1 MSSPTVRYSLARLGL
16 FLGSLGLLY
25 LLGLR
30 DFLLVAMAIVTSG
43 VLSYFLL
50 TAPRVAMGMQLA
62 ARWRSRMNQLDRQA
76 RAEDADNS
84 TPPESVDEDR
94 QGSVGGPVHAKQEDP
109 GGHVVRRSPHQ
120 AV

>member
-16 FLGSLGLLY
+16 FLGALGLLY

-30 DFLLVAMAIVTSG
+30 GFLLIAAAIVASG

-76 RAEDADNS
+76 RAEDAD
-84 TPPESVDEDR
+84 TAIPPESVDEAR
-94 QGSVGGPVHAKQEDP
+94 QGSPDSPVRVEREDP
-109 GGHVVRRSPHQ
+109 GGHVVRRPPHQ
-120 AV
+120 AA